1 MFRYEK
7 FQKQRGR
14 RVRVCFFGSVLKERQ
29 VRRDLWVWC
38 GMAEIK
44 IECFT
49 SRFTVLL
56 VKSGA
61 SSRRGFEVDP
71 KS

>member
-1 MFRYEK
+1 M
-7 FQKQRGR
+7 
-14 RVRVCFFGSVLKERQ
+14 
-29 VRRDLWVWC
+29 RRDLWVWC

-56 VKSGA
+56 IKSGA
-61 SSRRGFEVDP
+61 SSRRGVEVDP
-71 KS
+71 NLDEKQCY